1 MLTIVYGS
9 NLKTSNIN
17 LEEKVEERI
26 NGQRGIKS
34 REKKLKTIGRC
45 VNDNLSLEGIAR
57 IYI

>member
-34 REKKLKTIGRC
+34 
-45 VNDNLSLEGIAR
+45 
-57 IYI
+57 